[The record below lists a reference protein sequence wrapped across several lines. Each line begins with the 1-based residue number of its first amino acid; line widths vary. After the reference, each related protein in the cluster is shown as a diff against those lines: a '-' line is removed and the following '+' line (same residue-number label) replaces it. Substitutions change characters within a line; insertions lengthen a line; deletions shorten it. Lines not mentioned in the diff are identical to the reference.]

1 LDGEYVKINSSLIH
15 AKGSPTQGA
24 SYKFI
29 NKNVKNR
36 KTYWYKL
43 EDVDIHQKNTM
54 RGPVSA
60 MPKLISGID
69 RRDS

>member
-1 LDGEYVKINSSLIH
+1 MQKAPQPKVHL
-15 AKGSPTQGA
+15 
-24 SYKFI
+24 YKFI

-54 RGPVSA
+54 CGPVSA

-69 RRDS
+69 RRHS